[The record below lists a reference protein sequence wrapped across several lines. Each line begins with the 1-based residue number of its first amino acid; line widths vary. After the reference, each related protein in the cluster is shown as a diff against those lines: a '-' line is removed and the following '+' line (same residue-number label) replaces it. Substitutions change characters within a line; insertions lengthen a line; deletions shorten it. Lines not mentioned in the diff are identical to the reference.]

1 MRART
6 IIMCFVAAAA
16 VAAATAGRPVADP
29 RGAARPLE
37 DPQGAAPAR
46 AVATTTAAAP
56 ALAVAAPTAAAA
68 TEAATASP
76 MTAEPG
82 DEHCCWAWCCGK
94 CCWREPPPAAA
105 A

>member
-6 IIMCFVAAAA
+6 IIMCFVVAAA

-29 RGAARPLE
+29 RGAA
-37 DPQGAAPAR
+37 PAR
-46 AVATTTAAAP
+46 VVATPTTAAAP

-68 TEAATASP
+68 TEASPASP